1 LPQHHI
7 ESLSI
12 AELVHEVLTL
22 PTLIAL
28 AAIVIGVVLWLLR
41 AKLEGFIEGLKSLR
55 WAADHS
61 FGFEAINSAVVR
73 VTNSLAETLRNTQT
87 GLLNW
92 NVLGI
97 LAAVIVLITAITL
110 GA

>member
-1 LPQHHI
+1 VI
-7 ESLSI
+7 SI
-12 AELVHEVLTL
+12 

-28 AAIVIGVVLWLLR
+28 IAIAIGIALWLLR
-41 AKLEGFIEGLKSLR
+41 SKLEGFVDGLKSIR

-61 FGFEAINSAVVR
+61 FGFEAVNSAVVR
-73 VTNSLAETLRNTQT
+73 VTNGLAETLRNTQT

-97 LAAVIVLITAITL
+97 LAALIILIAALLL